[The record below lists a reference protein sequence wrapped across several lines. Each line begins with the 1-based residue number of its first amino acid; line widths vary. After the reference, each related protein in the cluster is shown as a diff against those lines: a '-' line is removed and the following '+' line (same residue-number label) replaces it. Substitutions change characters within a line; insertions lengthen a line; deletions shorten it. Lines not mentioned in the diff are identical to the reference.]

1 MEITNNIILTNEN
14 NKYYVNREDFLINL
28 KKKIEELCIEDQKE
42 ILKLLIK
49 NNVNISENN
58 NGSFINIST
67 LKDEFLFK
75 IHDFVNIKSKQQE
88 FFDSIENEKERI
100 KQIYMS

>member
-28 KKKIEELCIEDQKE
+28 KKNIEDLCIEDQKE

-88 FFDSIENEKERI
+88 LFDSIENEKERI
-100 KQIYMS
+100 KQTYMS

>member
-28 KKKIEELCIEDQKE
+28 KKNIEELCIKDQKD

-75 IHDFVNIKSKQQE
+75 IHDYVNTKTKQQE
-88 FFDSIENEKERI
+88 LFDSIENEKERI
-100 KQIYMS
+100 KEIYMS

>member
-14 NKYYVNREDFLINL
+14 NKYYINREDFLINL
-28 KKKIEELCIEDQKE
+28 KKNIEDLCIEDQKE

-75 IHDFVNIKSKQQE
+75 IHDFVNIKTKQQE
-88 FFDSIENEKERI
+88 LFDSIENEKERI
-100 KQIYMS
+100 KQTYMS